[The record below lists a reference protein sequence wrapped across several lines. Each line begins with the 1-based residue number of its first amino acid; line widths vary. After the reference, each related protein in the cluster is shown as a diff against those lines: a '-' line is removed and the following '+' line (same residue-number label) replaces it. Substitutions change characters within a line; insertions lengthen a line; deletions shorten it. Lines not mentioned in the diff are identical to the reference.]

1 MVKAILFDFGGT
13 LDSDGVHWVDQF
25 RAAYEDAGYPYPP
38 ETFNPAYFESDRRV
52 LAQCDM
58 RGKSLL
64 ELLAAQADLI
74 HEILGIGGEGRG
86 LAAGKAR
93 VVRAFE
99 ARAARAL
106 RRNLG
111 ILARLARRYRL
122 GVVSNFCGNVDVIL
136 RDYGLADH
144 LSVIVD
150 SALVGVGKPDPAVFR
165 IALERIGAQ
174 AGETVFVGDNLERD
188 IRPAKALGMGTVW
201 LRAAGVP
208 PLPDPPE
215 ADRVIRS
222 LTELEGVL

>member
-25 RAAYEDAGYPYPP
+25 RAAYEDAGHPYPP

-74 HEILGIGGEGRG
+74 HEILGIGS
-86 LAAGKAR
+86 GKAR

-106 RRNLG
+106 RRNRG
-111 ILARLARRYRL
+111 ILARLARKYRL

-201 LRAAGVP
+201 LRAAGDP
-208 PLPDPPE
+208 PLPVPPE